1 MQVYEAEIYNW
12 KWDLDESYGIARIK
26 GSKREALISPFNCL
40 ELKKSH
46 PEGFLDDM
54 GKEIIIYPPQWGIP
68 WFDPFETIYFTL
80 NPDLPNI
87 AQNISFYNN
96 GALTKLA
103 AAGVSVSKPYYMQRR
118 IDIAKSLEE
127 EETHTLVDIDDEL
140 EQAQHKIANY
150 EDSTD
155 DEDSVN
161 PTKATPVKPS
171 RRVGIPPS
179 PGEVLTPVRRPTGR
193 KQESPR
199 VGVPP
204 SPSE

>member
-1 MQVYEAEIYNW
+1 MS
-12 KWDLDESYGIARIK
+12 DSY
-26 GSKREALISPFNCL
+26 
-40 ELKKSH
+40 
-46 PEGFLDDM
+46 
-54 GKEIIIYPPQWGIP
+54 
-68 WFDPFETIYFTL
+68 TIHLL
-80 NPDLPNI
+80 N
-87 AQNISFYNN
+87 
-96 GALTKLA
+96 
-103 AAGVSVSKPYYMQRR
+103 RH
-118 IDIAKSLEE
+118 IDGTIFEE
-127 EETHTLVDIDDEL
+127 ECQTLKALLEPCILNLTADELQRKIYSKLVLHCCCTLVDIDDEL